1 MCKCAYRSAS
11 PEWTMNLWFLT
22 FPFIPLGWAPRG
34 YFINLQRMLGFV
46 LFCFLVCVCVFQMV
60 AWSVCINPNWR
71 WIYLVHL
78 LSSNED
84 WRFAFRLRPQELN
97 DLSTAMIRIHWT
109 SMCHIRCLAQEYSGE
124 YGTAPTSVGSI
135 PSDGIWKKED
145 FYSPKRSALHGVWFG
160 GLE

>member
-1 MCKCAYRSAS
+1 MCIPQRQSRVDHEPVIS
-11 PEWTMNLWFLT
+11 HL
-22 FPFIPLGWAPRG
+22 PFYPPGLGTQGVLHKFTKDAR
-34 YFINLQRMLGFV
+34 FCFV
-46 LFCFLVCVCVFQMV
+46 LFFGVCVCVFQMV

-84 WRFAFRLRPQELN
+84 WHFAFRLRPQELN

-145 FYSPKRSALHGVWFG
+145 FYSPKRSALHGVWFW